1 MTTETRKRREYTEDF
16 KRDAV
21 ALVTDQG
28 YKVSEAARSLGIG
41 DGLIRR
47 WKREFED
54 EASGARL
61 GTDEREELKR
71 LRKEVRLLRMEKEIL
86 KKASQYFGEGN
97 EVKYGFIRD
106 HAERWPVVHQCRL
119 LGVQRSAYY
128 DWRDQPCKVIPPEEL
143 ALRRRMKEL
152 FRASRDSLGSRMLAK
167 NLRKEGFTIGRDKAR
182 RLMKVLNLKVKQKRR
197 YKVTTDS
204 KHQLPVAEN
213 VLNREFSPQAPNQA
227 WGTDITYLWTQ
238 EGWIYLAVVIDLY
251 SRRVVGWA
259 MDRRMKKALVIRA
272 LMMAVNLRKP
282 PPGLIHHSD
291 RGSQYASHAY
301 QALLKQHGMIC
312 SMSRKG
318 NCWDNA
324 PIERFFSSL
333 KREWTGDRL
342 YRTRQAAIAD
352 VREYVAVYYNS
363 KRLHSTLGYK
373 TPMDYE
379 KDLSKVSGNA

>member
-1 MTTETRKRREYTEDF
+1 M
-16 KRDAV
+16 
-21 ALVTDQG
+21 
-28 YKVSEAARSLGIG
+28 
-41 DGLIRR
+41 
-47 WKREFED
+47 
-54 EASGARL
+54 
-61 GTDEREELKR
+61 
-71 LRKEVRLLRMEKEIL
+71 
-86 KKASQYFGEGN
+86 
-97 EVKYGFIRD
+97 KYGFIRD
-106 HAERWPVVHQCRL
+106 HAGRYRVNMLCRVL
-119 LGVQRSAYY
+119 KVQRSAYY
-128 DWRDQPCKVIPPEEL
+128 DWQAQPCKVIPQEEL

-152 FRASRDSLGSRMLAK
+152 FTVSRGSLGSRTMMK
-167 NLRKEGFTIGRDKAR
+167 NLNQEGFEIGRDRTR
-182 RLMKVLNLKVKQKRR
+182 RLMKRLKLTVRQKRK

-204 KHQLPVAEN
+204 KHNLAVAKN
-213 VLNREFSPQAPNQA
+213 VLNREFCPSAPNHA

-238 EGWIYLAVVIDLY
+238 QGWIYLAVVIDLY
-251 SRRVVGWA
+251 SRRVVGWS

-291 RGSQYASHAY
+291 RGSQYASHDY
-301 QALLKQHGMIC
+301 QKLLKQHGMIC

-342 YRTRQAAIAD
+342 YRTRQEAIAD

-363 KRLHSTLGYK
+363 RRLHSTLGYT

-379 KDLSKVSGNA
+379 KTLNKMSGIT

>member
-1 MTTETRKRREYTEDF
+1 
-16 KRDAV
+16 
-21 ALVTDQG
+21 
-28 YKVSEAARSLGIG
+28 
-41 DGLIRR
+41 
-47 WKREFED
+47 
-54 EASGARL
+54 
-61 GTDEREELKR
+61 
-71 LRKEVRLLRMEKEIL
+71 
-86 KKASQYFGEGN
+86 
-97 EVKYGFIRD
+97 VKYGFIRD
-106 HAERWPVVHQCRL
+106 HAGRWPVVHQCRL
-119 LGVQRSAYY
+119 LGVQRSTYY
-128 DWRDQPCKVIPPEEL
+128 DWCDRPCRVIPLEEL

-152 FRASRDSLGSRMLAK
+152 FRASRDSLGSRTLLE
-167 NLRKEGFTIGRDKAR
+167 NLREEGFKLGRDR
-182 RLMKVLNLKVKQKRR
+182 TRCLMKVLNLKVKQKHK

-204 KHQLPVAEN
+204 KHHLPVAEN
-213 VLNREFSPQAPNQA
+213 VLNREFSLTGPNQA
-227 WGTDITYLWTQ
+227 WGTDITFLWTR

-259 MDRRMKKALVIRA
+259 LDRWMKKALVIRA
-272 LMMAVNLRKP
+272 LMMAINLRKP

-324 PIERFFSSL
+324 PVERFFSSL

-342 YRTRQAAIAD
+342 YRTREQAIAD

-373 TPMDYE
+373 TPMNYE
-379 KDLSKVSGNA
+379 KDLNEVSEIC